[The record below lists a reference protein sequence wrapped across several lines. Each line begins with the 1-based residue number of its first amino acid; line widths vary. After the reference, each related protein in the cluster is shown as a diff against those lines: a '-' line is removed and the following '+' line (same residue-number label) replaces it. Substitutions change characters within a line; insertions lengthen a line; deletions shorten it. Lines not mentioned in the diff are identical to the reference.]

1 MSRQGGY
8 TREGISRSRATAV
21 IEANVVR
28 ARVEAIDFSRVKPV
42 HMQVGWAVFVHPDVP
57 ERVTYTDQY
66 CKHVVLNPAT
76 WSTICYSSAAQSEL
90 LSMAREATGL
100 RFLPMDVGAFADAV
114 REEAS
119 RQPIMSE
126 ADMLAQLE
134 VDANRLL
141 TQASGVAGRPDM
153 LQTQLFMQSVADLQ
167 RRSQAYQGR
176 LDKVQALI
184 DTASEAVLGATS

>member
-1 MSRQGGY
+1 MSRSGGY

-28 ARVEAIDFSRVKPV
+28 ARVEAIDFSRIKPV
-42 HMQVGWAVFVHPDVP
+42 HMQVGWAVFVHSDVP
-57 ERVTYTDQY
+57 ERVTWTDAVA
-66 CKHVVLNPAT
+66 KHVVLNPAT
-76 WSTICYSSAAQSEL
+76 WTTICHSSAAQAEVL
-90 LSMAREATGL
+90 AMARWESGL
-100 RFLPMDVGAFADAV
+100 RFLALDTGAFADAV

-126 ADMLAQLE
+126 VDVLAQLE
-134 VDANRLL
+134 ADANRLL
-141 TQASGVAGRPDM
+141 TMASGVSGRPDV
-153 LQTQLFMQSVADLQ
+153 LQTQLFMQSLADLQ